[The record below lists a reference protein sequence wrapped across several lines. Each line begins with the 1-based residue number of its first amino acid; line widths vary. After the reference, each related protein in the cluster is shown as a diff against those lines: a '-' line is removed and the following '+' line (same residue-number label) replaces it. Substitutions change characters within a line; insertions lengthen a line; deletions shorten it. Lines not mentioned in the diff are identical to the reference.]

1 MIIISDTTPLRY
13 LIEIGEIESLTGL
26 FGQVIIPERVFIELQ
41 GAKTPPQVVAWV
53 QSRPA
58 WLIVRQADT
67 SLFTPEKKIQA
78 GEHEAI
84 ALAVEMK
91 ADYLLIDDTDAIK
104 EAHRI
109 KLPTLRLFTILELAA
124 TKNLLDFPDAIEKM
138 RYTSF
143 HMPPAE
149 LIEEALE
156 RDRKRKAIKRQ

>member
-13 LIEIGEIESLTGL
+13 LIEIEEIDSLTGL
-26 FGQVIIPERVFIELQ
+26 FGQVIIPERVFSELQ

-53 QSRPA
+53 QSRPE
-58 WLIVRQADT
+58 WLAVKQADT
-67 SLFTPEKKIQA
+67 SLFTPQKKIQA

-84 ALAVEMK
+84 ALAIEMK
-91 ADYLLIDDTDAIK
+91 ADYLLIDDADAIK

-124 TKNLLDFPDAIEKM
+124 ARNLLDFPEAVAKM
-138 RYTSF
+138 RHTSF

-149 LIEEALE
+149 LIAEALA
-156 RDRKRKAIKRQ
+156 RDRQRKEGRNG